1 MTKSTNIQQE
11 ALSVPKGYKN
21 SPLGIIPEEW
31 EVKRLGDIS
40 TQLGNFSFSRAQLT
54 DKTQR
59 LRYIHYGDIHL
70 MSDRDN
76 VDLKKDE
83 LPFLLDGLIEKRKV
97 ENQDFPL
104 LKDGDIIFAD
114 ASEDYEGIGNC
125 WEVLNTNGHEIVSG
139 LHTIPIRCEKEY
151 VTVGFGRYIFKN
163 RKSST
168 ALRVIAH
175 GTKVYSLSYRNMAK
189 LNITLPSLPEQ
200 QKIAEILSTWDV
212 AIEKQNALIEQLE
225 LRKRGLMQQLLTG
238 KLRLRNASGEKFKE
252 EWRKVRLGKILDYE
266 LPTPYLVKDS
276 IYNDSFDIPVLTA
289 GKTFILGYT
298 NEKDGIY
305 SKVPVIIFDDF
316 TTDTKYV
323 DFPFKAKSSA
333 MKILKCRENANIK
346 FVYEAM
352 QIIKYVVG
360 GHERHWI
367 SKFAHISIPLPSLAE
382 QTAIAEVLS
391 TVDREIE
398 IEKQKLAALQNQK
411 KGLMQVLLSG
421 RKRVKI

>member
-1 MTKSTNIQQE
+1 MTKSTNIQQDTD
-11 ALSVPKGYKN
+11 VPNGYKKT
-21 SPLGIIPEEW
+21 PLGVIPKEW

-40 TQLGNFSFSRAQLT
+40 TINSGGTPSREKAEYWGGSIPWITTSLLNYPTITFAEEFITEKGLANSSTRMLNKGTLLMAMYGEGQTRGKVSQLLIDATTNQACASIEVSNGLT
-54 DKTQR
+54 DFIFYALNSKYEKIRSLSNDGGQKN
-59 LRYIHYGDIHL
+59 LSL
-70 MSDRDN
+70 
-76 VDLKKDE
+76 
-83 LPFLLDGLIEKRKV
+83 GLIKKI
-97 ENQDFPL
+97 Q
-104 LKDGDIIFAD
+104 I
-114 ASEDYEGIGNC
+114 
-125 WEVLNTNGHEIVSG
+125 
-139 LHTIPIRCEKEY
+139 
-151 VTVGFGRYIFKN
+151 
-163 RKSST
+163 
-168 ALRVIAH
+168 ALP
-175 GTKVYSLSYRNMAK
+175 T
-189 LNITLPSLPEQ
+189 LPEQ
-200 QKIAEILSTWDV
+200 QKIAEILSTWDM

-225 LRKRGLMQQLLTG
+225 LRKCGLMQQLLTG
-238 KLRLRNASGEKFKE
+238 KSRLRKASGERFKG
-252 EWRKVRLGKILDYE
+252 EWKKARLGKILDYE
-266 LPTPYLVKDS
+266 QPTPYLVKDS

-298 NEKDGIY
+298 NEKNGIY
-305 SKVPVIIFDDF
+305 NKVPVIIFDDF

-333 MKILKCRENANIK
+333 MKILKCKENTNIK

-352 QIIKYVVG
+352 QMIKYVVG

-421 RKRVKI
+421 KIRVKI